1 MTFNMIFVYN
11 TISISVVIMMVYL
24 LYSQDYTILF
34 GEILCSIIQHFSKI
48 ITNGWYP
55 PIFKR
60 PDGATDCNLFNL
72 GGKVDHCSGFPSG
85 HVASITL
92 LMEMLLLRNNTTG
105 LYNKITYYVPI
116 MLMAYSRYM
125 KKCHNIIQIFAGYL
139 LGYGVANILHKYDDD
154 IKRFVKSKL
163 SYFFNI
169 KDNHDEIDDNKK
181 M

>member
-1 MTFNMIFVYN
+1 MIFVYN
-11 TISISVVIMMVYL
+11 TISISVIIMMGYL

-34 GEILCSIIQHFSKI
+34 GEFLCTIIQYFSKK
-48 ITNGWYP
+48 ITTGWYP

-60 PDGATDCNLFNL
+60 PDGATDCNLFNT
-72 GGKVDHCSGFPSG
+72 GGKAGHCSGFPSG

-116 MLMAYSRYM
+116 VLMGYSRYM
-125 KKCHNIIQIFAGYL
+125 KKCHNTIQIFAGYV
-139 LGYGVANILHKYDDD
+139 LGYSVANILHKYDDD
-154 IKRFVKSKL
+154 IKRYVKSKL

-169 KDNHDEIDDNKK
+169 EDNGDIDDNKEI
-181 M
+181 

>member
-1 MTFNMIFVYN
+1 MIFVYN

-34 GEILCSIIQHFSKI
+34 GEFLCSIIQHFSKI

>member
-1 MTFNMIFVYN
+1 MASNLLFIYN
-11 TISISVVIMMVYL
+11 TISFTVVILMGYL
-24 LYSQDYTILF
+24 LYIQDYTILF
-34 GEILCSIIQHFSKI
+34 GEILCSIIQHFSKT

-92 LMEMLLLRNNTTG
+92 LMEMLLLRNNTSG
-105 LYNKITYYVPI
+105 LYNKITYYLPI
-116 MLMAYSRYM
+116 VLMAYSRYM
-125 KKCHNIIQIFAGYL
+125 KKCHNIIQIVAGYL
-139 LGYGVANILHKYDDD
+139 LGYIVANLLHKYDHD

-163 SYFFNI
+163 NYFFNI
-169 KDNHDEIDDNKK
+169 EENKTK
-181 M
+181 VLR